1 MNLAV
6 FKWAV
11 PGDDEMPAAV
21 DPFETNEVRI
31 LAVTWNLGGKKPRD
45 EHISSLLQT
54 ENVYHDIYIVGTQEA
69 LGSIVGSMF
78 KPSKELMIRMI
89 QECLGE
95 SFVMI
100 GSVCLQATHLVIF
113 ASNRISPL
121 ISEVETSH
129 VATGFKGKVGNKGA
143 VKINFNLVDQKI
155 IVINAHMHSGMESV
169 AKRNHDF

>member
-11 PGDDEMPAAV
+11 PGEDEMPAAV

-31 LAVTWNLGGKKPRD
+31 LAVTWNLAGKKPSD

-89 QECLGE
+89 QECLG
-95 SFVMI
+95 
-100 GSVCLQATHLVIF
+100 
-113 ASNRISPL
+113 
-121 ISEVETSH
+121 
-129 VATGFKGKVGNKGA
+129 
-143 VKINFNLVDQKI
+143 
-155 IVINAHMHSGMESV
+155 
-169 AKRNHDF
+169 